1 MHTSNTPTAA
11 GIGWRQP
18 HEAELLQRRPALGF
32 IEVHSE
38 NYFAD
43 GGAALAVLQQGR
55 EAYPLSLHGVGLAL
69 GSAAGLDAW
78 HLERL
83 ARLVHRFDPVR
94 VSDHAC
100 FARVAREAG
109 GPVLHANDLLPLSF
123 TDESLDILCRH
134 VQQVQER
141 LRRTIGVEN
150 LAAYL
155 GWQDSTLAE
164 PQFFNELA
172 RRTGCWLLLD
182 LNNIAVNALNAGR
195 DPVAEGTAWLAAL
208 DGRHVGEIHLA
219 GYDDSG
225 DIVVDDHGSRVHAP
239 VWQLYRQAVQR
250 LGAVPTLIEW
260 DTDLPALDVLLQEAA
275 RADAVVAEVAHG

>member
-1 MHTSNTPTAA
+1 MHSTPAPAA

-38 NYFAD
+38 NYFAE
-43 GGAALAVLQQGR
+43 GGAALAVLARAR
-55 EAYPLSLHGVGLAL
+55 EAYALSLHGVGLAL

-78 HLERL
+78 HLDRL
-83 ARLVHRFDPVR
+83 AMLAQRMQPVR

-100 FARVAREAG
+100 FARAPQAAG
-109 GPVLHANDLLPLSF
+109 GPVVHGNDLLPLGF
-123 TDESLDILCRH
+123 NDESLRILCSN
-134 VQQVQER
+134 VQRVQER
-141 LRRTIGVEN
+141 LRRPIGVEN

-155 GWQDSTLAE
+155 GWADDTLAE

-182 LNNIAVNALNAGR
+182 LNNIAVNALNAGL
-195 DPVAEGTAWLAAL
+195 DPLAEGRAWVDAL
-208 DGRHVGEIHLA
+208 DARQVGEIHLA

-225 DIVVDDHGSRVHAP
+225 DIVVDDHGSRVHPP
-239 VWQLYRQAVQR
+239 VWQLYAHAVRR
-250 LGAVPTLIEW
+250 LGPVPTLIEW
-260 DTDLPALDVLLQEAA
+260 DTDLPALDVLLEEAA
-275 RADAVVAEVAHG
+275 RADALQRQEAGL